1 MLEITNKD
9 SDLSTELMIL
19 ESLVTEQNSHN
30 DQNILQINTTTNI
43 SSYVKADE
51 TILVL
56 FDFENPDLAVKKVLG
71 PDHTWKSET
80 TFLLQDSNLCK
91 SISDEMLTITS
102 ANTSNSE
109 PDPIFYNIYSTA
121 IRKIIVSPLTVNK
134 NILGALIFINPLF
147 DFVDERRKK
156 ILELV
161 VKGLANAIYAM
172 EHNRK
177 LIVSNADLEASQWEI
192 LNSRNTLRTFFDNIP
207 SCVYIVDHTY
217 SIMAINSR
225 RSERVNKAPYEL
237 VGGKCYEKLFGYSSP
252 CPLCRVGDAMEGV
265 PAVRNL
271 REWGAQESF
280 IHWEITTIPIREN
293 QKRIKQVIVFDEDI
307 TEKWILEANLIQSE
321 KLASIGQLAANVA
334 HEINNPLAAIIAN
347 AQLLLRDLAG
357 TDEYTI
363 DSLKLIE
370 TAGKRAAKIVSNLL
384 ESARRE
390 KHDEF
395 EETSLNETIADAISM
410 VQYEIN
416 NRSIIVELDL
426 DKDIPHIFANINQLK
441 GVWINLIVN
450 ALGAI
455 ETATGIIS
463 IFTRYE
469 NKEFRIIFSD
479 NGKGILPENKTRIFE
494 PFFTTKEAGKGTGL
508 GLSVSLQVIKDHHG
522 TIDVE
527 STPAKGTKFIITI
540 PEIAKGER

>member
-30 DQNILQINTTTNI
+30 DQNLLQINTTTNI

-56 FDFENPDLAVKKVLG
+56 FDFENPALAVKKVLG
-71 PDHTWKSET
+71 PAHTWKSET
-80 TFLLQDSNLCK
+80 TFLLQDSTLCK
-91 SISDEMLTITS
+91 SISDEMITITS
-102 ANTSNSE
+102 SNTSNSE
-109 PDPIFYNIYSTA
+109 PDPIFLNIYSNT
-121 IRKIIVSPLTVNK
+121 IREIIVAPLTVNK

-147 DFVDERRKK
+147 DFADERRKK
-156 ILELV
+156 ILTLV

-217 SIMAINSR
+217 TIMAINSR

-357 TDEYTI
+357 TDEYTL

-410 VQYEIN
+410 IQYEIN
-416 NRSIIVELDL
+416 NRSIIIDLDL
-426 DKDIPHIFANINQLK
+426 DKDIPHIFANKNQLK

-463 IFTRYE
+463 IFTRHE

-527 STPAKGTKFIITI
+527 STPGKGTKFIITI